1 MSLDL
6 LDEPLQ
12 ALFASHVDTVYRA
25 LDALYPEIH
34 RAVELLC
41 ESLLADRRVLVCGS
55 GSGTALG
62 QVFCTNLLNRAQIDR
77 PGLPVI
83 AIGSDPA
90 ATSAIAESYG
100 ISEVQSRQIRALGQ
114 AGDALVVIAGSP
126 RGAGL
131 SPAVRAAHAR
141 EMRVIALTGGEGG
154 EPAAALGPAD
164 IELRVPSDEPYRVNE
179 CQLLLLNALS
189 ALIELRLFGE
199 A

>member
-1 MSLDL
+1 MTMDQ

-25 LDALYPEIH
+25 LDVMYPEIH

-41 ESLLADRRVLVCGS
+41 DSLLADHRVLVCGS
-55 GSGTALG
+55 GTGTVLG
-62 QVFCTNLLNRAQIDR
+62 QAFCTNLLNRAQIDR

-90 ATSAIAESYG
+90 TTSAIAESYG
-100 ISEVQSRQIRALGQ
+100 ISEVQSRQIRALAQ
-114 AGDALVVIAGSP
+114 AGDALVLIAGSP

-141 EMRVIALTGGEGG
+141 EMRIIALTAGEGG
-154 EPAAALGPAD
+154 EPATALGPAD
-164 IELRVPSDEPYRVNE
+164 IELRVPSDDPYRVGE

-189 ALIELRLFGE
+189 ALIELGLFGE